1 MSNYTA
7 QEIEQAI
14 KKMVRDLCP
23 GDATQ
28 MTDAS
33 RLAEDLG
40 YHSLALVELAFA
52 IEDRFD
58 IEPIDQGTAQDIRT
72 VADIVGYVQSKA
84 VGSALEQEFTK

>member
-1 MSNYTA
+1 MSNLTTH
-7 QEIEQAI
+7 EVELTI

-23 GDATQ
+23 GDASQ
-28 MTDAS
+28 MADTS

-58 IEPIDQGTAQDIRT
+58 IEPIDQGTAQSIRT
-72 VADIVGYVQSKA
+72 VADVVGYVQSKVA
-84 VGSALEQEFTK
+84 ANATEQEFTK

>member
-1 MSNYTA
+1 MSNQTA
-7 QEIEQAI
+7 QEVEQTI

-23 GDATQ
+23 GDASQ
-28 MTDAS
+28 MTDTS

-58 IEPIDQGTAQDIRT
+58 IEPIDQGTAQTIRT
-72 VADIVGYVQSKA
+72 VADVVGHVQSKVA
-84 VGSALEQEFTK
+84 ARAPEQELTK